1 MSQRKFSIPTVLTA
15 AVVVALVIAGCG
27 GGAPSHSAEI
37 SKLRSTLTKNPKN
50 WDVPVSLP
58 AAEVSCMATHAQSL
72 STYDLTLINGNWK
85 YASPNSHLQFARL
98 LGACLEPATTKSLET
113 IYAGLLKVPGAPA
126 FTNCY
131 RAQFT
136 AIPQSRFAGFL
147 VAELGGTPAQRA
159 AAQGAA
165 AGTFSTACL
174 RNPAAVTEL
183 RALFVKDAKA
193 VATNIKA
200 PAPYI
205 TCVVHIES
213 TLTPARIAP
222 LLNPATSA
230 VAGKKLVKSCA
241 SLL

>member
-1 MSQRKFSIPTVLTA
+1 MSQHKFSIPTVLIA
-15 AVVVALVIAGCG
+15 AMAMALVLAGCG

-37 SKLRSTLTKNPKN
+37 GKLRSTLTKDPKN

-58 AAEVSCMATHAQSL
+58 AAEVSCMATHAQPL
-72 STYDLTLINGNWK
+72 STYNLTLINGDWK
-85 YASPNSHLQFARL
+85 VASQNSHLQFARL

-113 IYAGLLKVPGAPA
+113 IYAGLGKLPGAPT

-131 RAQFT
+131 RTQFT
-136 AIPQSRFAGFL
+136 SIPQSQFASFL

-165 AGTFSTACL
+165 AGTFATKCL
-174 RNPAAVTEL
+174 HNPAALSEL

-193 VATNIKA
+193 VASHIKA
-200 PAPYI
+200 PTAYVN
-205 TCVVHIES
+205 CVVQIES
-213 TLTPARIAP
+213 TLTPAQIAP
-222 LLNPATSA
+222 LLDPSTSA